1 MGNSLPEMKLHDVIE
16 IVQLFDQHHIEF
28 YVDGGW
34 GVDALLGK
42 QTRPHADLDIAIQHK
57 DSPQVRALLEARG
70 YSDVHRA
77 DSSDFNFVLGRSS
90 RSSDCIRSINRG
102 KSLNDEAQTSQNR
115 FQHGTLPR
123 FIERIHQIDIHTYTF
138 DAAGNHIYGIPYPL
152 ESLSGNGS
160 MDGHP
165 VKCISPEWVVK
176 FHTAYQFDEDDYR
189 DVKAI
194 CQHFDIK
201 MPLEYEE
208 FEHDFLRQGG
218 F

>member
-1 MGNSLPEMKLHDVIE
+1 MGNSLPEMKLHNVIE

-34 GVDALLGK
+34 GVDALLGQ

-57 DSPQVRALLEARG
+57 DSTQVRALLEARG
-70 YSDVHRA
+70 YSDVQRA
-77 DSSDFNFVLGRSS
+77 DSSDFNFVLGDYQGR
-90 RSSDCIRSINRG
+90 
-102 KSLNDEAQTSQNR
+102 
-115 FQHGTLPR
+115 
-123 FIERIHQIDIHTYTF
+123 QIDIHTYTF
-138 DAAGNHIYGIPYPL
+138 DAAGNHVYGIAYPF
-152 ESLSGNGS
+152 ESLAGTGS
-160 MDGHP
+160 LDGHP

-194 CQHFDIK
+194 CQHFNIK

-208 FEHDFLRQGG
+208 FGRNLLQQGRS
-218 F
+218 

>member
-1 MGNSLPEMKLHDVIE
+1 MESIISEMTLHDVIE
-16 IVQLFDQHHIEF
+16 IVQLFNQYEIEF

-34 GVDALLGK
+34 GVDALLKK
-42 QTRPHADLDIAIQHK
+42 QTRPHADLDIAIPHK
-57 DSPQVRALLEARG
+57 DSPQVCALLKARG

-77 DSSDFNFVLGRSS
+77 DSSDFNFVLGDRQ
-90 RSSDCIRSINRG
+90 G
-102 KSLNDEAQTSQNR
+102 
-115 FQHGTLPR
+115 
-123 FIERIHQIDIHTYTF
+123 HQIDIHTYTF

-152 ESLSGNGS
+152 ESLSGDGS

-194 CQHFDIK
+194 CQHFNIK
-201 MPLEYEE
+201 MPLEYED
-208 FEHDFLRQGG
+208 FERDLLQQGRS
-218 F
+218 

>member
-1 MGNSLPEMKLHDVIE
+1 MGNSFPEMKLHDVIE
-16 IVQLFDQHHIEF
+16 IVQLFDRHHIEF

-57 DSPQVRALLEARG
+57 DSPQVRALLEVQG

-77 DSSDFNFVLGRSS
+77 DSSDFNFVLGDRQ
-90 RSSDCIRSINRG
+90 G
-102 KSLNDEAQTSQNR
+102 
-115 FQHGTLPR
+115 
-123 FIERIHQIDIHTYTF
+123 HQIDIHTYTF
-138 DAAGNHIYGIPYPL
+138 DAAGNHIYGVAYPL
-152 ESLSGNGS
+152 ESLTGNGS
-160 MDGHP
+160 VDGHP

-194 CQHFDIK
+194 CQHFNIK

-208 FEHDFLRQGG
+208 FERNLLQQGHS
-218 F
+218 